1 MRPRLH
7 CNFEQFSTNSYP
19 VFAHFRS
26 TFSSRNSTTFSAE
39 LCVVVDESWEIFNF
53 HHQPPL
59 KHLPSSTS
67 SDAAHSLFASEHART
82 HARHQTSILQHS
94 DATRKKSLAATMYI
108 GQDCIVIL
116 KSIMHT
122 IKLNCC

>member
-53 HHQPPL
+53 HHHHSNIYHQVL
-59 KHLPSSTS
+59 LLTQRIAFLRQST
-67 SDAAHSLFASEHART
+67 HART
-82 HARHQTSILQHS
+82 RVTKPRSCNIQTQRGRSLWPLLCILVKIALS
-94 DATRKKSLAATMYI
+94 FLNRS
-108 GQDCIVIL
+108 CIQ
-116 KSIMHT
+116 
-122 IKLNCC
+122 LN